1 MTADG
6 EITGIQAVNALLR
19 LQDQLQVSDKDWAAA
34 AGMIA
39 KKLLL
44 SAGQTPESL
53 ALVQAAIGEDA
64 FNVQLKSL
72 THHQARQLARR
83 LDKRVPDFEVS
94 TASAAA
100 AHVRKLLAAVELPQP
115 EPAPEPKAEIEPPP
129 PPLHDRVS
137 DKVPPPPAEEKPE
150 PEEEKAAQSDAPS
163 EDASEEKSDD
173 KKDAWGAGSLSLT
186 DEEDEDKK
194 PAEKQD
200 ADTASPPP
208 PSSGN
213 AYFGRKSFRT

>member
-1 MTADG
+1 MTAEG
-6 EITGIQAVNALLR
+6 EVSGIQAVNALLG
-19 LQDQLQVSDKDWAAA
+19 LQDTLGVADKDWAAA

-53 ALVQAAIGEDA
+53 ALVQAAIGHDA

-100 AHVRKLLAAVELPQP
+100 AHVRKLLAAVKLP
-115 EPAPEPKAEIEPPP
+115 EPEIEPVETLEVETAP
-129 PPLHDRVS
+129 
-137 DKVPPPPAEEKPE
+137 
-150 PEEEKAAQSDAPS
+150 PEEVSEAAEAVETAAP
-163 EDASEEKSDD
+163 ET
-173 KKDAWGAGSLSLT
+173 KKDAWGAGALSLT
-186 DEEDEDKK
+186 DDAETAAPEETETDS
-194 PAEKQD
+194 
-200 ADTASPPP
+200 TSPPP
-208 PSSGN
+208 PPPPGS

>member
-6 EITGIQAVNALLR
+6 EVSGIQAVNALLR
-19 LQDQLQVSDKDWAAA
+19 LQETLGVSDKDWAAA

-53 ALVQAAIGEDA
+53 AQVRAAIGDEA

-100 AHVRKLLAAVELPQP
+100 AHVRKLLAAVKLAEPEAEP
-115 EPAPEPKAEIEPPP
+115 EPVETLEVETAAPEETAQ
-129 PPLHDRVS
+129 
-137 DKVPPPPAEEKPE
+137 AQGEEAPVEE
-150 PEEEKAAQSDAPS
+150 PEE
-163 EDASEEKSDD
+163 
-173 KKDAWGAGSLSLT
+173 KKDAWGAGAVRLT
-186 DEEDEDKK
+186 DDTETGTQEETETDS
-194 PAEKQD
+194 
-200 ADTASPPP
+200 TSPPP
-208 PSSGN
+208 PPPPGS

>member
-1 MTADG
+1 MNAEG
-6 EITGIQAVNALLR
+6 EVSGIEAINALLR
-19 LQDQLQVSDKDWAAA
+19 LQETLGVAEKDWAAA
-34 AGMIA
+34 AGMIV

-53 ALVQAAIGEDA
+53 ALAQAAIGQDA

-100 AHVRKLLAAVELPQP
+100 AHVRKLLAAVKLP
-115 EPAPEPKAEIEPPP
+115 EPEPKPVETLEVETPGPEETALAPAEEVSAEKAEEKNDPWGATALSLTDDAETSKPEETGTDATSPPP
-129 PPLHDRVS
+129 PP
-137 DKVPPPPAEEKPE
+137 PP
-150 PEEEKAAQSDAPS
+150 
-163 EDASEEKSDD
+163 
-173 KKDAWGAGSLSLT
+173 GS
-186 DEEDEDKK
+186 
-194 PAEKQD
+194 
-200 ADTASPPP
+200 
-208 PSSGN
+208 